1 MQSAA
6 YSFVLCSVHPFNTF
20 LQERRSFVSTLSS
33 LFVQTHCGR
42 MIYMSECNSNIMV
55 NIICDTYNHEKYIA
69 DALESF
75 VMQKT
80 NFAFEVLVH
89 DDASTDRTAEI
100 IRDYEK
106 RYPDLIKPIYETEN
120 QYSKEDG
127 SLERIQYGRVK
138 GKYIALCEGDD
149 YWTDE
154 YKLQQ
159 QYDYMESHQE
169 CSLVAHLALTD
180 DLRKHK
186 MRPYTNYDF
195 SSPRNCELSAEQVIK
210 KHILF
215 PTASMFFRKI
225 HYDINADFLKT
236 VRNYDYVYK
245 ILFATEGTVYVIPK
259 VMSVYRLGVKGS
271 WTERVGWDDNAI
283 IEHLKNS
290 IEILEQI
297 NKYREYKFD
306 DAIKHEILRR
316 KFITLVKLAD
326 IQKLKEPPYVRL
338 YKKLPIK
345 KKIGI
350 YLHKYFPTIYFRIRR
365 AYR

>member
-1 MQSAA
+1 MSAHFHP
-6 YSFVLCSVHPFNTF
+6 YLC
-20 LQERRSFVSTLSS
+20 RRIAAEWL
-33 LFVQTHCGR
+33 
-42 MIYMSECNSNIMV
+42 IYMSECNSNIMV
-55 NIICDTYNHEKYIA
+55 SIVCDAYNHEKYIA
-69 DALESF
+69 DALEGF

-120 QYSKEDG
+120 QYSKDDG

-169 CSLVAHLALTD
+169 CSCVAHMAMTY

-186 MRPYTNYDF
+186 MRPFTDYDF
-195 SSPRNCELSAEQVIK
+195 STPRNCELSAEQIIEK
-210 KHILF
+210 EMLLF

-225 HYDINADFLKT
+225 YYDINADFLKT
-236 VRNYDYVYK
+236 VHNYDYVYQ
-245 ILFATEGTVYVIPK
+245 ILLATEGTVYVIPK

-271 WTERVGWDDNAI
+271 WTERVGWNDNAC
-283 IEHLKNS
+283 IEYLKKA
-290 IEILEQI
+290 IETLEKI
-297 NKYREYKFD
+297 NEYRKYKFD
-306 DAIKHEILRR
+306 DAIKRGILIR
-316 KFITLVKLAD
+316 KLIALVKMAD
-326 IQKLKEPPYVRL
+326 IQELKQPKYREL
-338 YKKLPIK
+338 YKKLPLK
-345 KKIGI
+345 TKIGI
-350 YLHKYFPTIYFRIRR
+350 YLHKYFPAVYFWIRR